1 VFVYRLALEL
11 GIPDPEE
18 WKKRLTLRQLRRW
31 MAYWRVEPFGDQW
44 RMAART
50 SLTTAAGMGAKPDP
64 EAEERFLPSYRDK
77 PQTEEELRRELMK
90 IPSFREQM
98 QKGE

>member
-1 VFVYRLALEL
+1 
-11 GIPDPEE
+11 
-18 WKKRLTLRQLRRW
+18 
-31 MAYWRVEPFGDQW
+31 
-44 RMAART
+44 MAART

-90 IPSFREQM
+90 IPAFREQM
-98 QKGE
+98 QKG

>member
-18 WKKRLTLRQLRRW
+18 WKKRLTLRQLRSW

-77 PQTEEELRRELMK
+77 PQTEEELKRELSK
-90 IPSFREQM
+90 IPAFRDQM

>member
-1 VFVYRLALEL
+1 VFIYRLALEL
-11 GIPDPEE
+11 GIPYPEK
-18 WKKRLTLRQLRRW
+18 WKKRLTVRQLRKW
-31 MAYWRVEPFGDQW
+31 MAFWRVEPFGDAW

-64 EAEERFLPSYRDK
+64 EAEERFLPSYK
-77 PQTEEELRRELMK
+77 EKQQTEDDIRRELMK
-90 IPSFREQM
+90 IPAFREQM

>member
-31 MAYWRVEPFGDQW
+31 MAYWRVEPFGDAW

-64 EAEERFLPSYRDK
+64 GAEERFLPSYRDK